1 MQEVSSYLVTEE
13 QVEQDELNQH
23 ECMLP
28 LMKLLDH
35 MEHNKIN
42 PQVPKVNCTPLITLC
57 YACIQYT
64 VDREIFVVK
73 IFLSTTFSD
82 EN

>member
-1 MQEVSSYLVTEE
+1 MVTEE

-28 LMKLLDH
+28 LMQLLDH

-42 PQVPKVNCTPLITLC
+42 PQVPKVDYEVTL
-57 YACIQYT
+57 
-64 VDREIFVVK
+64 
-73 IFLSTTFSD
+73 FSVAICM
-82 EN
+82 NK